1 VTSIRRLA
9 PVEEGSRVQ
18 ADAVQRLRDPLPQDE
33 QPRPLDPDGAG
44 GAGCAAQEKD
54 APRISHL
61 FAQPGEEEP
70 VRADRDH
77 GHREPSSERRAR
89 VKGRGC
95 EGTGEEIG
103 PEVGTCVKVCK

>member
-1 VTSIRRLA
+1 
-9 PVEEGSRVQ
+9 
-18 ADAVQRLRDPLPQDE
+18 
-33 QPRPLDPDGAG
+33 
-44 GAGCAAQEKD
+44 
-54 APRISHL
+54 
-61 FAQPGEEEP
+61 

-89 VKGRGC
+89 VKGGC